1 MMRSGTFLCCLA
13 SVLALFIGG
22 CSLVVDFDRS
32 QLVDAS
38 VDGGSEAAVDA
49 GEDAAVDASADAN

>member
-1 MMRSGTFLCCLA
+1 MIRAETLLFLLA
-13 SVLALFIGG
+13 TVLAVFIGG

-38 VDGGSEAAVDA
+38 VDAGLDGAVDA
-49 GEDAAVDASADAN
+49 AETATVDAAVDAN